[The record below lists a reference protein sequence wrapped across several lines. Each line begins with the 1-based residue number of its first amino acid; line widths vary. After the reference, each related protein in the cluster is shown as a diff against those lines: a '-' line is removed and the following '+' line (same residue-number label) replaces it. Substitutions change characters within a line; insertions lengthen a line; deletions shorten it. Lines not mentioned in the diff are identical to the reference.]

1 MGWKNVFNFILEL
14 NFLCDVEGVFYLS
27 GEGIIFLL
35 ADLIKD
41 DNIIIEHF
49 KYLQENVCLV
59 IDFGP
64 D

>member
-1 MGWKNVFNFILEL
+1 MRWKNIFDFVLEL
-14 NFLCDVEGVFYLS
+14 NFLCDIKGVFYLS

-35 ADLIKD
+35 TDLIKD

-49 KYLQENVCLV
+49 KYLKENVSLV

>member
-1 MGWKNVFNFILEL
+1 MRWKNIFDFVLEL
-14 NFLCDVEGVFYLS
+14 NFLCDIKGVFYLS

-35 ADLIKD
+35 TDLIKD
-41 DNIIIEHF
+41 DNIIIEHL
-49 KYLQENVCLV
+49 KYLKENVCLV